1 VLSEIAV
8 TTVSPSTMRVKSPKR
23 SGRWPGC
30 SGVACKIARGVVTG
44 VPSSMTIATA
54 HST

>member
-1 VLSEIAV
+1 V
-8 TTVSPSTMRVKSPKR
+8 TTVSPSTISVNSPKR

-30 SGVACKIARGVVTG
+30 SGVARRIARGVVIG
-44 VPSSMTIATA
+44 VASSITIATA